1 MALNRECARIRREKK
16 RLATDEPAVSHT
28 DQIVLVFNLPPIRIV
43 NIGPDSV
50 FHRVP
55 PIDRCC

>member
-1 MALNRECARIRREKK
+1 
-16 RLATDEPAVSHT
+16 
-28 DQIVLVFNLPPIRIV
+28 VFNLPPIRIV